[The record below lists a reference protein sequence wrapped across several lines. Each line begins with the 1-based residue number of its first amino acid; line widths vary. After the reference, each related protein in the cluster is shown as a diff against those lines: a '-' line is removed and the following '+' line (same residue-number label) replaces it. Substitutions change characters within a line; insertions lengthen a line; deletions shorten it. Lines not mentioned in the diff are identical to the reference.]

1 MTTST
6 QDMQGVTMPTIT
18 TYAKPT
24 NDFVTIRIPA
34 EYRSCSFQVMLLPMD
49 GEDIEARKRASLPIW
64 AGLCEGAIT
73 KNGEGPHDMDAIRES
88 IKSADRISLP

>member
-1 MTTST
+1 
-6 QDMQGVTMPTIT
+6 MPTIT

-24 NDFVTIRIPA
+24 DDFLTIRIPD
-34 EYRSCSFQVMLLPMD
+34 EYRSYSFQVMLLPMD
-49 GEDIEARKRASLPIW
+49 VEDIEARKKASMPAW

-73 KNGEGPHDMDAIRES
+73 KNGDGPHDMDAIRES